1 MKKQNQKQPTPENYI
16 RTRARNLPVESCYL
30 NIDWKESGLASII
43 VARKHTNG
51 NFTIGIYLVDLFA
64 LGTKDTYFRF
74 NIPPQDLDELIERM
88 GDGHLIK
95 ADYALVHNI
104 IYGANA
110 YAEDNGFT
118 VCKEFSLTRFIL
130 EEDTEDIELIEI
142 EFGKHGKPLL
152 IQ

>member
-30 NIDWKESGLASII
+30 NQKWKESGLASII

-51 NFTIGIYLVDLFA
+51 NFTTGIYLVDLFA

-74 NIPPQDLDELIERM
+74 NIPPHELDELIERM
-88 GDGHLIK
+88 STEQMIK
-95 ADYALVHNI
+95 ADYVLVHNI

-118 VCKEFSLTRFIL
+118 VCKEFALTRFIL

-142 EFGKHGKPLL
+142 EFGNQGNPFL